1 MSRGASCNRT
11 LSAALALIA
20 VATLAACAQTTQPLY
35 SWETYP
41 RQQYVFLLRE
51 GVSPDQQIKEIEA
64 HAEKARAANLA
75 LPPGLRAH
83 LGMLYL
89 STGNPGR
96 AAEMW
101 NAEKTAFPESAP
113 YMDQLLQRLAGGGA
127 KQPAGQP
134 LNPPA
139 AQPAAQPPAQPPA
152 KPGEKPGEKPA

>member
-1 MSRGASCNRT
+1 MSRGAASR
-11 LSAALALIA
+11 AALALIA
-20 VATLAACAQTTQPLY
+20 IAVLAGCAQTAQPLY

-89 STGNPGR
+89 SVGNPGR

-113 YMDQLLQRLAGGGA
+113 YMDQLLQRLAGGA
-127 KQPAGQP
+127 KQPLAP
-134 LNPPA
+134 SAN
-139 AQPAAQPPAQPPA
+139 QPATSPATSPKTTTPA
-152 KPGEKPGEKPA
+152 KPGEKAGEKPA

>member
-1 MSRGASCNRT
+1 MSRGAIV
-11 LSAALALIA
+11 SAALALIA
-20 VATLAACAQTTQPLY
+20 VAGLAGCAQTAQPLY
-35 SWETYP
+35 SWETFP

-51 GVSPDQQIKEIEA
+51 GVSPEQQIKEIEA

-89 STGNPGR
+89 SVGSPGR

-113 YMDQLLQRLAGGGA
+113 YMDQLLQRLAGGAA
-127 KQPAGQP
+127 KQPA
-134 LNPPA
+134 A
-139 AQPAAQPPAQPPA
+139 PA
-152 KPGEKPGEKPA
+152 KAGDNAGEKPA